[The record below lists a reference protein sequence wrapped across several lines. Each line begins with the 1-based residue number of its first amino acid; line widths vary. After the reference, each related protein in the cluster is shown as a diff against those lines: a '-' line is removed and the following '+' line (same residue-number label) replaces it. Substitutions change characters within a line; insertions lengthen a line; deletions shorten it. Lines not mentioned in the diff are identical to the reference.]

1 MSKEFEIKIIVKD
14 TKDNIAGYK
23 KQLERMMNNE
33 VSVFAQNFA
42 KEFLIYKDMKITDAP
57 KDWLSFRSK
66 NAGIIAAAVMDNIDK
81 TKINM
86 KDPRDT
92 RVHIEPLPNG
102 ISGTQVV
109 IEGSTNEAASKAY
122 EERKLTERDV
132 FNEVTKLSPSSISTI
147 FKRAA
152 DGLRKKK

>member
-92 RVHIEPLPNG
+92 RVHI
-102 ISGTQVV
+102 
-109 IEGSTNEAASKAY
+109 
-122 EERKLTERDV
+122 
-132 FNEVTKLSPSSISTI
+132 
-147 FKRAA
+147 
-152 DGLRKKK
+152 